1 MSWQRREWIAAAA
14 ALAGAGGLGLA
25 PWAHAST
32 VQGVTD
38 TEILLGSHQDLTG
51 PVQALG
57 SHLRDGLQ
65 LAVDDINA
73 AGGVHGRKIRLLV
86 EDNGFDPKKAVLAT
100 QKLVQ
105 RDKVF
110 ALIATLGS
118 ATTMASMGIALDAG
132 IPLLFAGT
140 PADFTYTPYHKLK
153 FGLAV
158 PYGEQVRAGVKFSV
172 DKLGKKKFG
181 ILYQDD
187 ETGLQVLRATE
198 EQLKLHGQT
207 LAERTSYKRG
217 DINFASQIG
226 KLKAAGVDIVVLGT
240 VIRETASAMQ
250 EARRQGWN
258 VDMLGNQASANSSVI
273 KLGGEA
279 MEGFYATSPALL
291 LSAMEPTPAI
301 SALLERFRKKYGKE
315 PEDGMIFGH
324 VAMMLFAEGAR
335 LAGRNL
341 TADSLAAG
349 LEQVK
354 NWTTTLPMVP
364 ATFGPNDRL
373 ASRASYM
380 MQVKG
385 GKFVAITQPITY

>member
-1 MSWQRREWIAAAA
+1 MAMQRREWLAAAA
-14 ALAGAGGLGLA
+14 ALGVGPLA
-25 PWAHAST
+25 LAQGSPT
-32 VQGVTD
+32 QGVTD
-38 TEILLGSHQDLTG
+38 SEILLGTHQDLTG
-51 PVQALG
+51 PIQALG
-57 SHLRDGLQ
+57 SHLRDGMQ

-110 ALIATLGS
+110 ALVATLGS
-118 ATTMASMGIALDAG
+118 ATTMASMNIALDAG
-132 IPLLFAGT
+132 VPLLFAGT
-140 PADFTYTPYHKLK
+140 PADFTYTPYHRIK

-158 PYGEQVRAGVKFSV
+158 PYGEQVRAGVKYAV

-198 EQLKLHGQT
+198 EQLKVHN
-207 LAERTSYKRG
+207 LALVERTSYKRG
-217 DINFASQIG
+217 DINFGSQIG
-226 KLKAAGVDIVVLGT
+226 KLKAAGCDMVVLGT
-240 VIRETASAMQ
+240 VIRETAGAMQ

-301 SALLERFRKKYGKE
+301 TALLERFKKKYGKE

-324 VAMMLFAEGAR
+324 VSMMLFAEGAR
-335 LAGRNL
+335 LAGKALN
-341 TADSLAAG
+341 TDSLVAG
-349 LEQVK
+349 LEKVK
-354 NWTTTLPMVP
+354 DWTTTLPMVP
-364 ATFGPNDRL
+364 VTYGANDRL
-373 ASRASYM
+373 ASRSAYM
-380 MQVKG
+380 LQVKG
-385 GKFVAITQPITY
+385 GKFVAITAPITY